1 MGKLAR
7 DIWFGKE
14 LEEKY
19 DAGVEKVFQ
28 VANAAYGPSAGIA
41 AVEKNYGYPNA
52 SRDGVTN
59 VRKVYLDDPVENM
72 AARTVVQASEKSN
85 QVVGDGTTAVVILAY
100 HLYKEA
106 KKLISGG
113 HNRMVVARML
123 REMADSAVEQIDSI
137 KKEADPA
144 LTRFVAKVS
153 ASDEALGDLI
163 ADVIERVGIESNILV
178 EKFDGIGTYDE
189 EVKGLYFKK
198 GFTNEYLINNFTALE
213 SVVHDADIFITKKTL
228 RTAGD
233 IAPIIE
239 KFVRA
244 VGANHELVIIGEVID
259 EALATLA
266 LNKAKGVVNTTLVD
280 IPFHG
285 GMRAL
290 YLEDIAAYTGGK
302 ALDEGAP
309 SSSFEI
315 AMLGG
320 AKTVNVTSTS
330 TSIVDGEA
338 AKEDVDS
345 RVADLRRQ
353 LKEADNPIDREE
365 ITKRIS
371 LLTGKIAIIRVG
383 AATEQ
388 ERDEIKDRVDD
399 AISATQA
406 AIRDGVV
413 PGGGVALARTATE
426 HFGDA
431 LKAPFKTLVTNA
443 GHNPDEALFKMLEA
457 ETWSGFDLRDYKNK
471 VVSLLD
477 AGIID
482 PAEVTKQ
489 TVINA
494 VSVVTTLITTTVG
507 ITFKDRTMKD
517 D

>member
-28 VANAAYGPSAGIA
+28 VANAAYGPNAGIA
-41 AVEKNYGYPNA
+41 SVEKNYGYPNA

-72 AARTVVQASEKSN
+72 AARTIVQASEKSN

-113 HNRMVVARML
+113 HNRMVVAKML
-123 REMADSAVEQIDSI
+123 RETADKVTESIDNM
-137 KKEADPA
+137 KMVADDE
-144 LTRFVAKVS
+144 LIRFVAKIS

-163 ADVIERVGIESNILV
+163 ADVIKRVGIESNILV

-213 SVVHDADIFITKKTL
+213 SVVHNADIFITKKTL

-239 KFVRA
+239 KFVRT
-244 VGANHELVIIGEVID
+244 VGQNNELVIIGEVVD

-266 LNKAKGVVNTTLVD
+266 LNKAKGIVNTTLVD
-280 IPFHG
+280 VPFYG
-285 GMRAL
+285 GYRAL
-290 YLEDIAAYTGGK
+290 YLEDIAAYVGGK

-309 SSSFEI
+309 SSTFETS
-315 AMLGG
+315 MLGG
-320 AKTVNVTSTS
+320 AKTVTVTATSTS
-330 TSIVDGEA
+330 VIDGEA
-338 AKEDVDS
+338 AKEDIEV

-353 LKEADNPIDREE
+353 LKESDNPIDKEE

-371 LLTGKIAIIRVG
+371 MLTGKIAIIRVG

-413 PGGGVALARTATE
+413 PGGGVALARASSP

-431 LKAPFKTLVTNA
+431 LKAPFKTLVSNA

-457 ETWSGFDLRDYKNK
+457 DTWFGFDLRDFKGK
-471 VVSLLD
+471 PVDLLK

-489 TVINA
+489 TIINA